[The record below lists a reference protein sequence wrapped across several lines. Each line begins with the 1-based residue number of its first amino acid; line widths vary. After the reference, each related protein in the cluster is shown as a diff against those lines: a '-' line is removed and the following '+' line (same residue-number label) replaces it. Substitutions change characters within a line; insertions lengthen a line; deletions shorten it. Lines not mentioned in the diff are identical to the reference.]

1 MKTRLSVENFRARW
15 HQYWFAPVAPDNLAV
30 CRILFYGS
38 FFLFYTFLPRF
49 GDFAAWGHVS
59 PVFWK
64 PVWSFSVLGIP
75 QLPVPVLLGLQEIWK
90 AALFLSCIGLFTRMS
105 ATVSAFLGFY
115 LLGLPQNFGK
125 IHHYDAFLVFALV
138 IMAMSRCGD
147 RYSVDEWLTSVH
159 FRGSRGTHPAPP
171 ARPPSGEY
179 TWPVKAMWLVMSLV
193 FFAAALAKLKH
204 SGLDWVT
211 GDSMSIWL
219 VEHQYH
225 IANTDPFTSWGP
237 RIARIRGLPHL
248 LAATSIGLELGYPLA
263 MFSRRARWIFV
274 PGVALM
280 QLSIHALMGPT
291 FEQQIICNLFWVPW
305 DRVLAWTSGVRHRAD
320 GRRWKLAAHARE

>member
-1 MKTRLSVENFRARW
+1 MPFNAEKLRAAW
-15 HQYWFAPVAPDNLAV
+15 HQYWFAPAAPDNLAV

-38 FFLFYTFLPRF
+38 FFLFYTFLTRF

-64 PVWSFSVLGIP
+64 PVWSFSVLGLP
-75 QLPVPVLLGLQEIWK
+75 QLPVPVLLGLQQIWK
-90 AALFLSCIGLFTRMS
+90 AALLLSCFGLFTRMS
-105 ATVSAFLGFY
+105 TTVSAFLGFY

-125 IHHYDAFLVFALV
+125 IHHYDALLVFALL
-138 IMAMSRCGD
+138 IMATSRCGD
-147 RYSVDEWLTSVH
+147 RFSVDEWLASHHV
-159 FRGSRGTHPAPP
+159 RGPRPAEPP
-171 ARPPSGEY
+171 AAWPPSGEY

-204 SGLDWVT
+204 SGLGWVT

-219 VEHQYH
+219 VQHQYH
-225 IANTDPFTSWGP
+225 IANTDPFTTWGP
-237 RIARIRGLPHL
+237 RIAQIRGLPHL
-248 LAATSIGLELGYPLA
+248 LAATSIALELGYPLA

-280 QLSIHALMGPT
+280 QLSIHALLGPS

-305 DRVLAWTSGVRHRAD
+305 DRVLEWMGRLRLPESS
-320 GRRWKLAAHARE
+320 RRWRVAAHTQE